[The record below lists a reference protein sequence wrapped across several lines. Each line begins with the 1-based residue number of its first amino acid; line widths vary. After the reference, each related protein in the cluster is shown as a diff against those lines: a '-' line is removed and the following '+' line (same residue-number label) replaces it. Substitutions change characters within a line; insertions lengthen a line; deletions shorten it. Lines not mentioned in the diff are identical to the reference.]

1 LAPAPLEAGAE
12 PFDQK
17 ELRAMAE
24 SIAIAAEARDRA
36 GKGAARAARRAGMV
50 PGVIYGEKQEP
61 LLLNVDS
68 RKLQLMLRDGGFFTR
83 LYDVELAGGRHR
95 VLARDVQFDPVTD
108 RPVHIDFLRVGVGT
122 TITVE
127 VPVHFHS
134 EAASPG
140 LKRGGVLNVVRHTI
154 EVVCRADGIPARL
167 EVDLTGW
174 DIGDSIHISNV
185 ALPEGVRPTITDRD
199 FTVATIAAP
208 SAVRAEATEAA
219 QAAAAAAAT
228 AEEEPPE
235 PEEKPPARG
244 G

>member
-1 LAPAPLEAGAE
+1 
-12 PFDQK
+12 
-17 ELRAMAE
+17 
-24 SIAIAAEARDRA
+24 
-36 GKGAARAARRAGMV
+36 MV

-61 LLLNVDS
+61 ILVNVDS
-68 RKLQLMLRDGGFFTR
+68 RKLQFMLRDGGFFTH
-83 LYDVELAGGRHR
+83 LYDVEVAGGHHR
-95 VLARDVQFDPVTD
+95 VLARNVQFDPVTD
-108 RPVHIDFLRVGVGT
+108 RPLHIDFLRVGVAT
-122 TITVE
+122 RITVD
-127 VPVHFHS
+127 VPVHFHND
-134 EAASPG
+134 AQSPG

-228 AEEEPPE
+228 AEEEPAE
-235 PEEKPPARG
+235 PEEKQPPARG
-244 G
+244 T